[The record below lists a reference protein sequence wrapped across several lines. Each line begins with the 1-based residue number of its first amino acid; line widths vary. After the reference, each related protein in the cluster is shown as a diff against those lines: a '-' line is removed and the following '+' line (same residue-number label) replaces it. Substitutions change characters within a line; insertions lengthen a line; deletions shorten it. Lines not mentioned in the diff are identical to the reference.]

1 MIFFLNKYKN
11 IKLLY
16 IISMKIIDLLS
27 KQQESNINELI
38 HSYGK
43 NSEFEV
49 SVFSSKETSND
60 LLTLEKFN
68 NLNSILTMVTQK
80 NEAKYTKM
88 EMTLLDV
95 IMSVG
100 DRLNPDLT
108 LINYRI
114 TIDDLEKINEYM
126 GMLHA
131 RKNHLV
137 FGVLAGFII
146 DKSIDPKDKKF
157 ISIIK
162 KTKNISKYILLEDI
176 YSKCKLDKEESV
188 SEDEIKKLLKIS
200 KNFDQNHYDILYR
213 FKERSSYFII
223 KGDNIF
229 RIDLTKVRTSNSIN
243 KIDSSYFHYEI
254 EVECEIKDKSKFMP
268 QLFDI
273 IEFIIKCVQG
283 SNYIIT
289 KSMSKTILDE
299 YFDILSTN
307 VNRTNLYARQPIS
320 LEVQHVVDYL
330 PNRYA
335 VSDKADGDRY
345 FLIVYNARCYLI
357 SVNLIVKDTGINV
370 DPKYNKSILDGEYIF
385 LSKYNRY
392 IYMGFDC
399 LTLGDKNIREES
411 KFNTRLIYLDELIN
425 QINKVKYQ
433 HKSIEKEGID
443 FNDLNKV
450 IKYHINNLTEF
461 YNDIDKELQSKSKE
475 ILFRRKYFVE
485 AHGVQDNEIFK
496 YTNMLWTNYTTNNSI
511 KCPYLLDGLI
521 YQPLD
526 QKYII
531 DVEKS
536 KYSEYKWKPPNKNSI
551 DFYVEFEKDR
561 TTGKVFKVYDNSIQ
575 GIVKN
580 KPYIILN
587 LYAGNISKGVE
598 KPVLFREDK
607 GLSQCYLYLDD
618 DFIPK
623 SIDGRQLN
631 DKTVIEFYYDLVDDF
646 QKPFKWIPMKTR
658 YDKTES
664 VQKFQRRYGNSLR
677 VANSIWHSITNPVLM
692 SDFATLADNNQ
703 YNEYFKKMQ
712 DRIDFNILTLEK
724 QQNIYYQKKT
734 DLTKDM
740 NSFNNWV
747 KSNVIYTYCAAKSY
761 DGIQLKV
768 LDFGC
773 GKGGDIQK
781 WYYCEVEFYTGF
793 DPDLEGLLNASDGA
807 ITRYR
812 QQKAK
817 HDRFFPAFFAN
828 ATGTALLQWEEQTKA
843 LGRLRP
849 DDKKVFDKIL
859 TWDDR
864 RTIFDRA
871 NFSFTFHYMLED
883 SNSFNNL
890 TDNLNRYI
898 RDGGITMFC
907 TFDGDIIREKLKD
920 KDRITEYYE
929 DNGEKKI
936 LYEIVKKYDNNSK
949 EKLGLAI
956 DVHMSWFMEEGIYRT
971 EYLVLPD
978 FITKALKEKCS
989 MELIESIG
997 FREVFE
1003 NNKQFLKVSSK
1014 IDADK
1019 ERKFYGNIYKFYN
1032 PTEFN
1037 KKLQEFSF
1045 LSKYY
1050 VFRKTEPD
1058 LIKIKNKFYGS
1069 DRRRILGKKNVR

>member
-1 MIFFLNKYKN
+1 
-11 IKLLY
+11 
-16 IISMKIIDLLS
+16 MKIIDLLS
-27 KQQESNINELI
+27 KDQKSNINELMRT
-38 HSYGK
+38 YGK
-43 NSEFEV
+43 NDEFEV
-49 SVFSSKETSND
+49 SVFSNKETSNE

-68 NLNSILTMVTQK
+68 NLNSILTLVTQK

-100 DRLNPDLT
+100 DKMNHDLSFT
-108 LINYRI
+108 NYRI

-126 GMLHA
+126 SMLHS

-146 DKSIDPKDKKF
+146 DKSIDSKDKQF

-162 KTKNISKYILLEDI
+162 KTKNVSKYVLVEDI
-176 YSKCKLDKEESV
+176 YSKFKLDKEEEV
-188 SEDEIKKLLKIS
+188 SNEEIKKLLKIS
-200 KNFDQNHYDILYR
+200 KNFDPNHYDILYR
-213 FKERSSYFII
+213 FKERASYFIL

-229 RIDLTKVRTSNSIN
+229 RIDLTKARTSNSIN
-243 KIDSSYFHYEI
+243 KIDSSYYHYEI
-254 EVECEIKDKSKFMP
+254 EIECEIKDKTKFID
-268 QLFDI
+268 QLFDV

-289 KSMSKTILDE
+289 KSMSKEILNE
-299 YFDILSTN
+299 YKDILAVSTSK
-307 VNRTNLYARQPIS
+307 TNLHARQPIS

-330 PNRYA
+330 PNRYS
-335 VSDKADGDRY
+335 VTDKADGDRY
-345 FLIVYNARCYLI
+345 FLIVYNTRCYLI
-357 SVNLIVKDTGINV
+357 SVNLIVKDTGKNV
-370 DPKYNKSILDGEYIF
+370 DAKYNKSIIDGEYIF
-385 LSKYNRY
+385 LPKYNRY

-411 KFNTRLIYLDELIN
+411 KFNTRLIYLDELIEE
-425 QINKVKYQ
+425 INKVNYH

-443 FNDLNKV
+443 FNDLNKI
-450 IKYHINNLTEF
+450 IKYHINCLTKF
-461 YNDIDKELQSKSKE
+461 YDDIDKELQKKSKE

-485 AHGVQDNEIFK
+485 ANGVQDNEIFK
-496 YTNMLWTNYTTNNSI
+496 YTNMLWTNYTTNNDI

-531 DVEKS
+531 EVEKS
-536 KYSEYKWKPPNKNSI
+536 KYSEYKWKPPTKNSI
-551 DFYVEFEKDR
+551 DFYIEFEKDK
-561 TTGKVFKVYDNSIQ
+561 TTGKVFKVYDNSIK
-575 GIVKN
+575 GVVKN

-587 LYAGNISKGVE
+587 LFVGNTSKGIE
-598 KPVLFREDK
+598 KPMLFKPDM

-618 DFIPK
+618 DEIPK
-623 SIDGRQLN
+623 SIDGRQIN
-631 DKTVIEFYYDLVDDF
+631 DKTVIECYYDLVDDL
-646 QKPFKWIPMKTR
+646 QKPYRWIPMKTR

-664 VQKFQRRYGNSLR
+664 VQKFQRRYGNAFR
-677 VANSIWHSITNPVLM
+677 TANAIWHSITNPVLM
-692 SDFATLADNNQ
+692 NDFATLADDKL
-703 YNEYFKKMQ
+703 YNSYYKQMQ
-712 DRIDFNILTLEK
+712 DRIDFNLLNLEK
-724 QQNIYYQKKT
+724 KQNIYYQKKT
-734 DLTKDM
+734 DLVKDLGA
-740 NSFNNWV
+740 FNNWV

-773 GKGGDIQK
+773 GRGGDIQK
-781 WYYCEVEFYTGF
+781 WYYCEVEMYTGF

-828 ATGTALLQWEEQTKA
+828 ATGIALLQWEEQTKA

-859 TWDDR
+859 SWDDR

-871 NFSFTFHYMLED
+871 NFSFTIHYMLGD
-883 SNSFNNL
+883 SNSFGNL

-898 RDGGITMFC
+898 RDGGIMMFC
-907 TFDGDIIREKLKD
+907 TFDGDIIRDKLKD
-920 KDRITEYYE
+920 KERITEYYE

-936 LYEIVKKYDNNSK
+936 LYEIVKKYDDNSK

-956 DVHMSWFMEEGIYRT
+956 DVHLPWIMEEGVYRT

-978 FITKALKEKCS
+978 FITKVLKEKCS

-997 FREVFE
+997 FKEIFE
-1003 NNKQFLKVSSK
+1003 NNREFLKVGSK

-1058 LIKIKNKFYGS
+1058 LNKTKNKFYGS
-1069 DRRRILGKKNVR
+1069 DRRRIIEKKNIR